1 MFTGIIT
8 HMGTV
13 LKTTVTGLEI
23 KTLREFLVRVQK
35 GASIAVDGTCLTVV
49 RRRQNSFTVAVIPE
63 TFRRT
68 QLRFLQPG
76 GFVNLERPMT
86 AQSFLSGHLVQGHV
100 DGTARLQTVI
110 RRGNS
115 RVLAFTLPPSLARQI
130 VEKGSIAVNG
140 ISLTV
145 MSVTRRGFT
154 VGIIPHTWEH
164 TTLRSL
170 KVGDRVNIE
179 TDILAKYVAKLCR
192 KTFP

>member
-8 HMGTV
+8 HVGTI
-13 LKTTVTGLEI
+13 LQKTATGFEI
-23 KTLREFLVRVQK
+23 AAPRAFLAPVQE

-49 RRRQNSFTVAVIPE
+49 RRRKDSFAVAVIPE

-68 QLRFLQPG
+68 QLRLLQPG
-76 GFVNLERPMT
+76 GLVNLERPIT

-100 DGTARLQTVI
+100 DGTARLKTI
-110 RRGNS
+110 TRRGNS
-115 RVLAFTLPPSLARQI
+115 RVLAFTLPGSLARYV
-130 VEKGSIAVNG
+130 VEKGSIAING

-145 MSVTRRGFT
+145 MSVTRTGFT

-164 TTLRSL
+164 TTLRAL

-179 TDILAKYVAKLCR
+179 TDILAKYVAKLC
-192 KTFP
+192 KKS